1 MWACSLVIVIALSFY
16 IVRLTKQELERIK
29 AEQKSDEEAFEEV
42 LTSSEAQQE
51 GYATFAKN

>member
-29 AEQKSDEEAFEEV
+29 AEQKADEESFEEV
-42 LTSSEAQQE
+42 LTRSEAQQE
-51 GYATFAKN
+51 DYATFAKN